1 MDDGFTFMCGT
12 VPILLLIHGPRPW
25 WLVFAGAVGGLVAN
39 LVFGPVFHT
48 AGQLIPLAIVGIAGG
63 SFVGLLADAAMSLA
77 GNKTATRVAAE

>member
-25 WLVFAGAVGGLVAN
+25 WLVLAGAVGGLVAN

-48 AGQLIPLAIVGIAGG
+48 AGQLVPLAIVAIAGG
-63 SFVGLLADAAMSLA
+63 SFVGLVADAAMGLA
-77 GNKTATRVAAE
+77 GRTAPARVAAE